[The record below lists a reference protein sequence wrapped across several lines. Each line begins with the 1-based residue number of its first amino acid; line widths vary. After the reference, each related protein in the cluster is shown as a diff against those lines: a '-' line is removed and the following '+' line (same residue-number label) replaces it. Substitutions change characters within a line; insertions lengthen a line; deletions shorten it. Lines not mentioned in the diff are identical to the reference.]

1 LAPAVTVATLTSDL
15 QVPGASGQVVV
26 DGAQAFFVAKGALTL
41 SPARSGRGEPVRV
54 EATLANGAGQ
64 AGTWRF
70 DVGPGSR
77 VRVVAGEVV
86 LATPQAVVFRMRG
99 RPGER
104 VVFAVEPSSR

>member
-1 LAPAVTVATLTSDL
+1 MVTSDL
-15 QVPGASGQVVV
+15 QVPGASGQLVVE
-26 DGAQAFFVAKGALTL
+26 GTQAFFVAKGPATL
-41 SPARSGRGEPVRV
+41 SPVRSGRGDSLRV
-54 EATLANGAGQ
+54 EATLAMGAAL

-86 LATPQAVVFRMRG
+86 LATPQALVFRLRG

-104 VVFAVEPSSR
+104 VVFVVEPPSSSGQTPP